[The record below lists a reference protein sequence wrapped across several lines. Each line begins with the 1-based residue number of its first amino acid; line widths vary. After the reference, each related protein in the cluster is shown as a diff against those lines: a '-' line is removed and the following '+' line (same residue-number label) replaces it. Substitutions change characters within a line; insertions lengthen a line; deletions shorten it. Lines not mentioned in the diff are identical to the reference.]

1 MPEDEDAEKLIF
13 WPSQSVP
20 FFDRPVPP
28 LENAPDTSFP
38 VNTATKEPLMFGQAR
53 LVKSIRLMP
62 RLVQMSTLSRA
73 QSKMEVNQMPFQ

>member
-1 MPEDEDAEKLIF
+1 MIF

-20 FFDRPVPP
+20 FFDRLVPP

-38 VNTATKEPLMFGQAR
+38 LYTATKEPLMFGQAR
-53 LVKSIRLMP
+53 AVKNIRLMP
-62 RLVQMSTLSRA
+62 RLVPVGTLSRA